1 LRDIHNGGTIPGAII
16 FATPLYESCQTV
28 HSMRLFDE
36 SAFPAALFPVMG
48 L

>member
-1 LRDIHNGGTIPGAII
+1 LPDIHNGGTIPDAII
-16 FATPLYESCQTV
+16 SATPLYESCELP
-28 HSMRLFDE
+28 HSMRLLDE